1 MEDLFILKNKKVKKL
16 VNIHLLIGLLISIL
30 GIILLWVFNTYYISI
45 YLFKSSI
52 IIFRT
57 GLFIAVFSVIYGI
70 FFEKYLNC
78 EQLYKSIPKEYL
90 TYYIIFLNLYDH
102 LCLNHLLIFAIKQK
116 LQMLI
121 FSQHLKFFIF
131 TLQLPQ
137 NLIGN

>member
-78 EQLYKSIPKEYL
+78 E
-90 TYYIIFLNLYDH
+90 
-102 LCLNHLLIFAIKQK
+102 
-116 LQMLI
+116 
-121 FSQHLKFFIF
+121 
-131 TLQLPQ
+131 
-137 NLIGN
+137 